1 MKKHHKAYNY
11 TFTEKSHSKR
21 GILALVL
28 ALLSIASGI
37 AMVVISFVHK
47 GNGSV
52 YLGSCGILGLLLAV
66 TSFTL
71 AVLSVREDK
80 SYKLYP
86 MAGLIAGLIAL
97 VGWLAVYMVGLLSV

>member
-1 MKKHHKAYNY
+1 MKKHHKSYNY

-28 ALLSIASGI
+28 AVLSLVLGI
-37 AMVVISFVHK
+37 AMVVISFVH
-47 GNGSV
+47 NGSGNV
-52 YLGSCGILGLLLAV
+52 YLGSSGMLGLLLAA
-66 TSFTL
+66 TAFTL
-71 AVLSVREDK
+71 AVLSMREDK

-97 VGWLAVYMVGLLSV
+97 AGWLAVYMVGLLSV